1 MNISQFIYSLILVLR
16 HIWWREPK
24 LIVIAG
30 ISVVSVDSSG
40 KEEMLYNWHNLDLTQ
55 IGEEFIK
62 FVLAGAVKNQVCTEY
77 EDASSQDGDY
87 V

>member
-1 MNISQFIYSLILVLR
+1 M
-16 HIWWREPK
+16 
-24 LIVIAG
+24 
-30 ISVVSVDSSG
+30 VSVDSSG
-40 KEEMLYNWHNLDLTQ
+40 KEEMLDDWHNLDLTQ
-55 IGEEFIK
+55 IGEELIK